1 MVLTR
6 IGTNSNFT
14 ESIKIGFL
22 CDERCIISV
31 KSDIARKIF
40 QGLKI
45 VTKTVVLLDTE
56 EYKTTRK
63 LD

>member
-6 IGTNSNFT
+6 EITNNIFT
-14 ESIKIGFL
+14 ESEKIGFL
-22 CDERCIISV
+22 CDERYIISV